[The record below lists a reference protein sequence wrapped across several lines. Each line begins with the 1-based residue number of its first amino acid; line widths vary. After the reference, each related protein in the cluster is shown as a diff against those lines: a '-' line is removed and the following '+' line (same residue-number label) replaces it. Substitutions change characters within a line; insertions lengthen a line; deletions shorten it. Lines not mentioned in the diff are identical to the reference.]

1 MLNNPLNVFS
11 SIQNAYFSEK
21 FEFMKK
27 TLFFLLF
34 SILFITGCDE
44 KTAFTLKGQLNNL
57 SSDTLL
63 VYYQV
68 PDYYIDT
75 ILCEKGKFEYTFIPD
90 TFTVFSLILDTNESI
105 PVYAEKGETVEIKG
119 TINNYTINGKGEN
132 KLMNDITLLLR
143 NTPKSNLYQTID
155 SLINTNNTSFTNLFL
170 FEKYYANNDSF
181 NIVHLKNLV
190 ERQSGIIKD
199 TPYIMEFLSKI
210 NESLEKGRN
219 SNIHMLNGVDRHGK
233 SVQWNT
239 IRNNYI
245 LIDFWASWHPESVA
259 AQDSLANVLKALK
272 KEKFRIVS
280 LSLDLDKEAWLKASN
295 RDTTQW
301 SQICDFTGWNNQIV
315 KNQNIQT
322 LPANILLDKNRRI
335 IARNIRGNEL
345 INKVKEQIKKDKERE
360 IERNKRK
367 QRRK

>member
-1 MLNNPLNVFS
+1 MLNNPFHIFS
-11 SIQNAYFSEK
+11 SLQNAYFSEK
-21 FEFMKK
+21 FDFMKK
-27 TLFFLLF
+27 ILFFLL
-34 SILFITGCDE
+34 SPILFITGCDE
-44 KTAFTLKGQLNNL
+44 KTTFTLKGQINDLI
-57 SSDTLL
+57 SDTLL
-63 VYYQV
+63 VFYQV
-68 PDYYIDT
+68 PDYDIDT
-75 ILCEKGKFEYTFIPD
+75 ILCEKGKFEYTFTPD
-90 TFTVFSLILDTNESI
+90 TFTVFSLILDANESI
-105 PVYAEKGETVEIKG
+105 PVYADKGESVEIKG
-119 TINNYTINGKGEN
+119 NINNYTINGKGEN

-143 NTPKSNLYQTID
+143 NTPKSNLYQTVD

-181 NIVHLKNLV
+181 NIVHLKALI

-199 TPYIMEFLSKI
+199 TPYIMELLSKI

-219 SNIHMLNGVDRHGK
+219 FNIHTLNGVDREGK
-233 SVQWNT
+233 SIEWNT

-259 AQDSLANVLKALK
+259 AQDSLVNVLQALK

-280 LSLDLDKEAWLKASN
+280 LSLDLDRKAWLEASN

-301 SQICDFTGWNNQIV
+301 NQICDFTGWNNQIV

-322 LPANILLDKNRRI
+322 LPANILLDKSKRI
-335 IARNIRGNEL
+335 IARNIRGNDL
-345 INKVKEQIKKDKERE
+345 INRVKEQIKKDKERE
-360 IERNKRK
+360 KEREKRK